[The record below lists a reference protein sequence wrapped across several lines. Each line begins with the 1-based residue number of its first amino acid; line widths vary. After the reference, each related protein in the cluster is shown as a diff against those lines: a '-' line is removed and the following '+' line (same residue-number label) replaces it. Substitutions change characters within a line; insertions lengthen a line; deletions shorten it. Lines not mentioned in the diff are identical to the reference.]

1 MRQENCLQRFK
12 RRIKTKP
19 YRLWLGK
26 RILVCTT
33 AVAVVSVPF
42 LIGRVA
48 AQSNDET
55 PQKVNCEAVE
65 KHIKTVVAFPY
76 YDVPLDE
83 DLQLFI
89 VRECE
94 KHHIDAAII
103 MAMIEH
109 ESEFKADA
117 IGDNG
122 HSHGLMQIQE
132 RFHLERMKR
141 LGCDDLLD
149 PYQNVQVGIDYLAE
163 QLERYGD
170 IEKALVAYNAGPTGA
185 YNNWFSRGVYS
196 SDYSSA
202 VIENSQNITK
212 GTVFYALHG

>member
-1 MRQENCLQRFK
+1 MQQENCLERFK
-12 RRIKTKP
+12 RRIKTKR
-19 YRLWLGK
+19 YRLWLGT
-26 RILVCTT
+26 RILIYTT
-33 AVAVVSVPF
+33 AAAVVSAPF
-42 LIGRVA
+42 IVGHVA
-48 AQSNDET
+48 AQTADKDVPN
-55 PQKVNCEAVE
+55 VNAEAQTE
-65 KHIKTVVAFPY
+65 RIKTVVEFPF

-103 MAMIEH
+103 MAMIER
-109 ESEFKADA
+109 ESAFDADA

-132 RFHLERMKR
+132 RYHIERMER

-149 PYQNVQVGIDYLAE
+149 PYQNVLVGIDYLAE
-163 QLERYGD
+163 LLESYED
-170 IEKALVAYNAGPTGA
+170 IEKALIAYNAGATGA
-185 YNNWFSRGVYS
+185 YKHWFSRGVYS
-196 SDYSSA
+196 SDYSKA
-202 VIENSQNITK
+202 VIESSQNITK

>member
-1 MRQENCLQRFK
+1 MRQENCVQRFK

-42 LIGRVA
+42 LIGHVA
-48 AQSNDET
+48 AQSNEET
-55 PQKVNCEAVE
+55 PQNVSSEAVE

-83 DLQLFI
+83 ELQLFI

-103 MAMIEH
+103 MAMIER

-132 RFHLERMKR
+132 RFHLERMER
-141 LGCDDLLD
+141 LGVVDLLD

-163 QLERYGD
+163 LLERYGD

-196 SDYSSA
+196 SDYSRA
-202 VIENSQNITK
+202 VLESSQTITR

>member
-1 MRQENCLQRFK
+1 MQPENCLKRFK

-33 AVAVVSVPF
+33 AVAVVSAPF
-42 LIGRVA
+42 LIA
-48 AQSNDET
+48 AQANEET
-55 PQKVNCEAVE
+55 PQNVNCEVAE

-83 DLQLFI
+83 ELQLFI

-94 KHHIDAAII
+94 KNHIDAAII
-103 MAMIEH
+103 MAMIER
-109 ESEFKADA
+109 ESNFKADA
-117 IGDNG
+117 IGDKG

-149 PYQNVQVGIDYLAE
+149 PYQNVLVGIDYLAE
-163 QLERYGD
+163 LLERYED
-170 IEKALVAYNAGPTGA
+170 TEKALVAYNAGPTGA
-185 YNNWFSRGVYS
+185 YNHYFRRGVYS
-196 SDYSSA
+196 SEYSSA
-202 VIENSQNITK
+202 VIENSRNITK